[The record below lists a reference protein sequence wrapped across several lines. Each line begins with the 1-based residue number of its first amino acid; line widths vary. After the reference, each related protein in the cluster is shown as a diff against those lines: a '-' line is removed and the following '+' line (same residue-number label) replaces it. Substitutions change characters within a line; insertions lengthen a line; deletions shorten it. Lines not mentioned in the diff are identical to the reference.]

1 METTG
6 NTKSHFS
13 PDQKRRLLGEKAA
26 VFLFGGTLFL
36 AVYLGITGTSLFCN
50 SRQQSGLSSQVQAF
64 STEGSYSA
72 ETMLQL
78 NAAIVHY
85 ATYPQVPLLSRDEI
99 QVAVDVLKAKS
110 PCNFLIFGLGHD
122 SLMWASL
129 NPGGTTLFLEEE
141 PKWVDKILKDAPH
154 LRAHVI
160 KYRTKVSEADDLLKE
175 YPNQPECSAQK
186 AFLRGN
192 ERCKLALNMLQEEV
206 YNQDWDLILIDGP
219 IGFFPE
225 APGRMSAIYS
235 AAVMAR
241 NRKGSGATH
250 VFVHNVDRKEEKTY
264 TETFLCNKNRVKIVG
279 KLGHFEIPPAAD
291 SNPHFC

>member
-1 METTG
+1 M
-6 NTKSHFS
+6 TK
-13 PDQKRRLLGEKAA
+13 DDAA
-26 VFLFGGTLFL
+26 V
-36 AVYLGITGTSLFCN
+36 
-50 SRQQSGLSSQVQAF
+50 
-64 STEGSYSA
+64 
-72 ETMLQL
+72 

-85 ATYPQVPLLSRDEI
+85 ATSLQVPLLSRDEI
-99 QVAVDVLKAKS
+99 QVAVDVLTAKS

-175 YPNQPECSAQK
+175 CPTQPECSAQK

-192 ERCKLALNMLQEEV
+192 ERCKLALNMLPEEV
-206 YNQDWDLILIDGP
+206 YNQDWDLNLIDGP
-219 IGFFPE
+219 IGYFPE

-241 NRKGSGATH
+241 NRKGPGATH
-250 VFVHNVDRKEEKTY
+250 VFVHNVDRKEEKAY
-264 TETFLCNKNRVKIVG
+264 TETFLCSKNCVKIVG
-279 KLGHFEIPPAAD
+279 KLGHFAIPPAAD